1 MWTEVSPAVGRNT
14 SQLKD
19 FKTACGQRKGDVRQ
33 TRRGQIRYTL
43 CPQQRS
49 EIGSDI
55 IQHGFKGSLE
65 WQKMDWNGKV
75 EIERPSRWL
84 LKYR

>member
-33 TRRGQIRYTL
+33 TWTDKKGPDQIHFVPTAK
-43 CPQQRS
+43 
-49 EIGSDI
+49 I
-55 IQHGFKGSLE
+55 
-65 WQKMDWNGKV
+65 
-75 EIERPSRWL
+75 
-84 LKYR
+84 